1 MVEKFRLGLSLW
13 PWFSHSRYESYVW
26 HARAMEPLASEPPDL
41 IQVMIP
47 RWVYNRI
54 VTLLVA
60 VQSGAKPED
69 YIVAVLEGHARR
81 LNL

>member
-1 MVEKFRLGLSLW
+1 
-13 PWFSHSRYESYVW
+13 
-26 HARAMEPLASEPPDL
+26 MEPLASEPSDL
-41 IQVMIP
+41 KEITIP

-69 YIVAVLEGHARR
+69 YIAAVLEGHMRR

>member
-1 MVEKFRLGLSLW
+1 
-13 PWFSHSRYESYVW
+13 
-26 HARAMEPLASEPPDL
+26 MEPLASEPPHL
-41 IQVMIP
+41 VQVMIP

-69 YIVAVLEGHARR
+69 YIVAVLEAHARR
-81 LNL
+81 LNLGPARHERQDCWLRGRGERAR

>member
-1 MVEKFRLGLSLW
+1 
-13 PWFSHSRYESYVW
+13 
-26 HARAMEPLASEPPDL
+26 MEPLVTEPPDL
-41 IQVMIP
+41 MEITIP
-47 RWVYNRI
+47 RWIYNRI

-69 YIVAVLEGHARR
+69 YIVAVLEGHVRK

>member
-1 MVEKFRLGLSLW
+1 
-13 PWFSHSRYESYVW
+13 
-26 HARAMEPLASEPPDL
+26 MEPLATEPLDL
-41 IQVMIP
+41 MGIMIP

-69 YIVAVLEGHARR
+69 YIVAVLEGHVRR

>member
-1 MVEKFRLGLSLW
+1 M
-13 PWFSHSRYESYVW
+13 W
-26 HARAMEPLASEPPDL
+26 HERVMEPLASEPPDL
-41 IQVMIP
+41 MQVMIP

-60 VQSGAKPED
+60 VQSGTAPED
-69 YIVAVLEGHARR
+69 YIVAVLEGHVRR